1 MLNVPIYPDK
11 RYSWGPLPVPG
22 LQYKTLIIYTPI
34 PDVVTGTTI
43 SLPTKDSPM
52 HSTGPVAVSHPHVN
66 IADLQRSF
74 LRHLQY
80 TLVKDKYSATTAD
93 LYLAL
98 SHAVRDMLVERW
110 LDTQQS
116 YYINDAKRVYY
127 ISMEF
132 LMGRTLGNSL
142 INLGIMD
149 QWEAALRELGISVD
163 DLADKEWDAG
173 LGNGGLGR
181 LAACFLD
188 SMATMALP
196 AYGYGIRYEYGM
208 FYQRIVDGG
217 QQEVPDN
224 WLRYGNPWE
233 FGRQEHLHKIQ
244 YQGRVVEYS
253 GEKGEKCY
261 SWIDTQ
267 NVMALAYD
275 VPIPGYGN
283 DTVNTMRLWSAKS
296 TRDFELA
303 SFNQGNYVGAVESK
317 MRTENISKVLY
328 PADHMLEGR
337 ELRLRQE
344 YFLSSATVQD
354 IFYRF
359 AKNHDDL
366 SQLPAKVAIQL
377 NDTHPTLAIPELMR
391 ILLDEKRLDWESA
404 WDIAVRTFAY
414 TNHTILPEALERWP
428 VALMGYILPRH
439 LQIIYEINDRF
450 LREVAIRFPG
460 DSQKM
465 TRMSIVGENGEK
477 HLRMAHLA
485 IVGSHSINGVSTLHS
500 QILKDNIFSD
510 FYQMWPE
517 RFNNKTNGITQ
528 RRWLSHANHGLAGLI
543 SSKISDSWITDL
555 DQLSKLRQYA
565 DDRDFQQRWI
575 DIKQGNKR
583 RLAERI
589 FRETGL
595 RVSPDSMFDCQTKR
609 IHEYKRQLLNLL
621 HVITR
626 YQRIKLN
633 PGLNMAPRTV
643 IFSGKAAPSYL
654 MAKLIIRL
662 INAVGTVINNDPSVS
677 HLLKMVFLPNYN
689 VSLAEIILPAADL
702 SEQISTAGTEAS
714 GTGNMKYALNGAL
727 TIGTLDG
734 ANIEIMEEVGQ
745 ANIFIFGLT
754 APQVSSL
761 KSNGYRPLDYYYR
774 NQELRRAIDMIGDG
788 TFSPGD
794 PGLYRPIVESLLGA
808 DNYLLLADYA
818 AYLECQEQVDKLY
831 QQPWQWART
840 SILNTAG
847 MGKFSSDRTIAEY
860 AREIWGIHKEQV
872 SRHSRRDL
880 H

>member
-1 MLNVPIYPDK
+1 MKPTEAVAP
-11 RYSWGPLPVPG
+11 SHPVPN
-22 LQYKTLIIYTPI
+22 
-34 PDVVTGTTI
+34 VT
-43 SLPTKDSPM
+43 
-52 HSTGPVAVSHPHVN
+52 
-66 IADLQRSF
+66 DLLRAF

-80 TLVKDKYSATTAD
+80 SLAKDKYSATKAD

-98 SHAVRDMLVERW
+98 SYAVRDMLAERW

-149 QWEAALRELGISVD
+149 EWEAALNEMGTSVD
-163 DLADKEWDAG
+163 DLAEIEWDAG

-188 SMATMALP
+188 SMATMSLP

-217 QQEVPDN
+217 QMEMPDN

-233 FGRQEHLHKIQ
+233 FGRQEHLHKIR
-244 YQGRVVEYS
+244 YHGRVVEYA
-253 GEKGEKCY
+253 GETGEKCY
-261 SWIDTQ
+261 SWIDTHD
-267 NVMALAYD
+267 VMALAYD
-275 VPIPGYGN
+275 VPVPGYGN

-296 TRDFELA
+296 TREFELT

-317 MRTENISKVLY
+317 MKTENISKVLY
-328 PADHMLEGR
+328 PADHMLEGK

-359 AKNHDDL
+359 AKKHDDL
-366 SQLPAKVAIQL
+366 GLLPVKVAIQL
-377 NDTHPTLAIPELMR
+377 NDTHPTLAIPEMMR
-391 ILLDEKRLDWESA
+391 ILLDEKHLAWVTA
-404 WDIAVRTFAY
+404 WDIAQRTFAY
-414 TNHTILPEALERWP
+414 TNHTVLPEALEKWP
-428 VALMGYILPRH
+428 VAMMEYILPRH
-439 LQIIYEINDRF
+439 LLIIYEINDRF
-450 LREVAIRFPG
+450 LKDVAARYPG
-460 DSQKM
+460 DSAKM
-465 TRMSIVGENGEK
+465 RRMSIVGEDGDK
-477 HLRMAHLA
+477 HVRMAHLA

-500 QILKDNIFSD
+500 GILKEDLFRD

-528 RRWLSHANHGLAGLI
+528 RRWLRHANRGLSGLI
-543 SSKISDSWITDL
+543 SSKIGDGWITDL
-555 DQLSKLRQYA
+555 DQLNRLRQYA
-565 DDRDFQQRWI
+565 DDTAFQQLWGEV
-575 DIKQGNKR
+575 KQANKR
-583 RLAERI
+583 HLAEYI
-589 FRETGL
+589 FKETGIQ
-595 RVSPDSMFDCQTKR
+595 VSSDSMYDCQTKR

-626 YQRIKLN
+626 YNRIKTN
-633 PGLNMAPRTV
+633 PGLNIAPRTV
-643 IFSGKAAPSYL
+643 IFSGKAAPSYQ

-662 INAVGTVINNDPSVS
+662 INAVGAVINNDPSVS
-677 HLLKMVFLPNYN
+677 HLLKVVFLPNYN
-689 VSLAEIILPAADL
+689 VSLAEMIFPAADL

-734 ANIEIMEEVGQ
+734 ANIEIMEEVGRD
-745 ANIFIFGLT
+745 NIFIFGMT
-754 APQVSSL
+754 TRQVSDL
-761 KSNGYRPLDYYYR
+761 RKSGYRPQDYYYR
-774 NQELRRAIDMIGDG
+774 NQELRQAIDMIGNNS
-788 TFSPGD
+788 FSPGD
-794 PGLYRPIVESLLGA
+794 PRLFKPIVDSLLGA
-808 DNYLLLADYA
+808 DSYLLLADYA
-818 AYLECQEQVDKLY
+818 TYMECQEEVDRLY
-831 QQPWQWART
+831 RQPGQWARS

-860 AREIWGIHKEQV
+860 AREIWGISPVKV
-872 SRHSRRDL
+872 SRHNRRDL
-880 H
+880 L